1 MITDFQSFR
10 KVPYRDQLPVVS
22 GCGEYC
28 TSDMDRRI
36 LRLIV
41 ANVPVF
47 SAFQEHKMGLDQ
59 MKRRD
64 FIILLG
70 AGAAAL
76 SSGALAQPS
85 SFPTIGI
92 LGSGSRNG
100 AAPYLAA
107 LQGGMRELG
116 YVEGRNITVIDL
128 WADRRVG
135 ELDMHANEL
144 VRREVK
150 LIVASGGLIS
160 ARAAIKATTTIPVL
174 FIGGFDPVEL
184 GLVKSLNKPGGNA
197 TGATLFSTELLQ
209 KQLELLYRL
218 GPRIRTVGILLD
230 PRSVTPDIEAKQ
242 AMAAA
247 EHKSFQVRLFN
258 ASIANEIDSV
268 FETAALEQVSAFLVT
283 GSPFFSRRRD
293 QIVALAVRY
302 STPIIY
308 PWRDYVD
315 AGGLMSYGT
324 ELTWAYNVIG
334 QYAGRILKGE
344 KPNDLPVQQPTKFNL
359 IINLKAA
366 KGLGLDLEKGA
377 PELIALADEVIE
389 E

>member
-144 VRREVK
+144 VRRQVK
-150 LIVASGGLIS
+150 LIVASGGAYIGQGRYQGNHNNSRLIH
-160 ARAAIKATTTIPVL
+160 RRFRPRRTRPC
-174 FIGGFDPVEL
+174 E
-184 GLVKSLNKPGGNA
+184 KP
-197 TGATLFSTELLQ
+197 
-209 KQLELLYRL
+209 
-218 GPRIRTVGILLD
+218 
-230 PRSVTPDIEAKQ
+230 KQ
-242 AMAAA
+242 AGR
-247 EHKSFQVRLFN
+247 ERNGRDPILNRV
-258 ASIANEIDSV
+258 V
-268 FETAALEQVSAFLVT
+268 TETTGVALWA
-283 GSPFFSRRRD
+283 GSPN
-293 QIVALAVRY
+293 
-302 STPIIY
+302 
-308 PWRDYVD
+308 
-315 AGGLMSYGT
+315 SYRGHP
-324 ELTWAYNVIG
+324 A
-334 QYAGRILKGE
+334 R
-344 KPNDLPVQQPTKFNL
+344 PPVCDP
-359 IINLKAA
+359 
-366 KGLGLDLEKGA
+366 GH
-377 PELIALADEVIE
+377 
-389 E
+389 